1 MLKTYCLARPLR
13 LEGILLEAIFGDS
26 YSITFADG
34 LCLRYVQQNNLNLL
48 HKMLP
53 TYDESLNE

>member
-26 YSITFADG
+26 YSITFGD
-34 LCLRYVQQNNLNLL
+34 CLVVVKRLFLTERS
-48 HKMLP
+48 KR
-53 TYDESLNE
+53 EF